1 MAKVRKKYNRVK
13 QLTRVADHVMKNV
26 YIVYTDSLKGCVFYD
41 RKGEYIIKPNDLMIA
56 SASRPHKWSVFIA
69 AFGRTLVDEYFK
81 GEQIFTPSRY
91 YHEDLVDVLEEE
103 HKKVI
108 DSVPE
113 HQLCGVGW
121 VASLHGEDISEQE
134 AGKIFEQVEA
144 WQ

>member
-1 MAKVRKKYNRVK
+1 
-13 QLTRVADHVMKNV
+13 L
-26 YIVYTDSLKGCVFYD
+26 I
-41 RKGEYIIKPNDLMIA
+41 E
-56 SASRPHKWSVFIA
+56 
-69 AFGRTLVDEYFK
+69 
-81 GEQIFTPSRY
+81 
-91 YHEDLVDVLEEE
+91 VLEKE